1 MIYTVTFNPALDYI
15 LELDKLEIGKIQK
28 SKAELILPGGKGINV
43 STVLTNLEIGNIALG
58 YKAGFVGA
66 EIERLLSN
74 MNVKTDFIDLE
85 EGNSRINVKISAE
98 EETAINTNGPKI
110 SESKILELLE
120 KLKVL
125 NKDDYLVLSG
135 SIPSSIKD
143 DIYERICSIV
153 KKQNVKIVVDATK
166 NLLVQA
172 LKYKP
177 FLIKPNNE
185 ELGEIFGVDI
195 HTKEDA
201 YVYGKKLKEMGAQ
214 NVLVSMGKVGAV
226 LIDEAGKE
234 HFLKSPEGK
243 RVNTVGSGDSMVAGF
258 IAGFLKYN
266 NYDDALKMGVS
277 AGSASALSKYLA
289 TKEEVYNLFNN
300 IQQRRKKDE
309 NYRFI
314 KQRWNRA

>member
-28 SKAELILPGGKGINV
+28 SKTELILPGGKGINV
-43 STVLTNLEIGNIALG
+43 STVLTNLEIDNIALG

-66 EIERLLSN
+66 ELERLLRN
-74 MNVKTDFIDLE
+74 MKVKTDFIDLE
-85 EGNSRINVKISAE
+85 EGNSRINVKISGE
-98 EETAINTNGPKI
+98 EETAINTNGPQI
-110 SESKILELLE
+110 SENKILELLE
-120 KLKVL
+120 KLKTL
-125 NKDDYLVLSG
+125 NENDYLVLSG

-143 DIYERICSIV
+143 DIYEKICSIV

-172 LKYKP
+172 LKYNP

-185 ELGEIFGVDI
+185 ELGEIFGVEI

-214 NVLVSMGKVGAV
+214 NVLVSMGKTGAA
-226 LIDEAGKE
+226 LIDEAGQE
-234 HFLKSPEGK
+234 YFIKSPEGK

-266 NYDDALKMGVS
+266 NYNDALRMGVS

-300 IQQRRKKDE
+300 I
-309 NYRFI
+309 
-314 KQRWNRA
+314 

>member
-15 LELDKLEIGKIQK
+15 LELDKLKIGKIQK
-28 SKAELILPGGKGINV
+28 SKTELILPGGKGINV
-43 STVLTNLEIGNIALG
+43 STVLTNLEIDNIALG

-66 EIERLLSN
+66 ELERLLRN

-85 EGNSRINVKISAE
+85 EGNSRINVKISGE
-98 EETAINTNGPKI
+98 EETAINTNGPQI
-110 SESKILELLE
+110 SENKILELLE
-120 KLKVL
+120 KLKTL
-125 NKDDYLVLSG
+125 NENDYLVLSG

-143 DIYERICSIV
+143 DIYEKICRIV

-172 LKYKP
+172 LKYNP

-185 ELGEIFGVDI
+185 ELGEIFGVEI

-214 NVLVSMGKVGAV
+214 NVLVSMGKIGAA
-226 LIDEAGKE
+226 LIDEAGQE
-234 HFLKSPEGK
+234 YFIKSPEGK

-266 NYDDALKMGVS
+266 NYNDALRMGVS

-300 IQQRRKKDE
+300 I
-309 NYRFI
+309 
-314 KQRWNRA
+314 

>member
-28 SKAELILPGGKGINV
+28 SKTELILPGGKGINV
-43 STVLTNLEIGNIALG
+43 STVLTNLEVENIALG

-66 EIERLLSN
+66 EIERLLRN
-74 MNVKTDFIDLE
+74 MNVKTDFIDLG
-85 EGNSRINVKISAE
+85 EGNSRINVKISGE

-110 SESKILELLE
+110 SENKILELLE
-120 KLKVL
+120 KLKTL
-125 NKDDYLVLSG
+125 NENDYLVLSG
-135 SIPSSIKD
+135 SIPNSIKD
-143 DIYERICSIV
+143 DIYEKICSIV

-172 LKYKP
+172 LKYNP

-185 ELGEIFGVDI
+185 ELGEIFGAEI

-201 YVYGKKLKEMGAQ
+201 YVYGKKLKEMGAK
-214 NVLVSMGKVGAV
+214 NVLVSMGKTGAA
-226 LIDEAGKE
+226 LIDESGQE
-234 HFLKSPEGK
+234 YFLKSPEGK

-266 NYDDALKMGVS
+266 NYNDALKMGVS

-300 IQQRRKKDE
+300 I
-309 NYRFI
+309 
-314 KQRWNRA
+314 

>member
-28 SKAELILPGGKGINV
+28 SKTELILPGGKGINV
-43 STVLTNLEIGNIALG
+43 STVLTNLEVENIALG

-66 EIERLLSN
+66 EIERLLKN
-74 MNVKTDFIDLE
+74 MNVKTDFIDLG
-85 EGNSRINVKISAE
+85 EGNSRINVKISGE

-110 SESKILELLE
+110 SENKILELLD
-120 KLKVL
+120 KLKTL
-125 NKDDYLVLSG
+125 NENDYLVLSG

-143 DIYERICSIV
+143 DIYEKICSIV

-172 LKYKP
+172 LKYNP

-185 ELGEIFGVDI
+185 ELGEIFGVEI

-201 YVYGKKLKEMGAQ
+201 YVYGKKLKEMGAK
-214 NVLVSMGKVGAV
+214 NVLVSMGKTGAA
-226 LIDEAGKE
+226 LIDEAGQE
-234 HFLKSPEGK
+234 YFLKSPEGK

-258 IAGFLKYN
+258 IAGFLKYK
-266 NYDDALKMGVS
+266 NYNDALKMGVS

-300 IQQRRKKDE
+300 I
-309 NYRFI
+309 
-314 KQRWNRA
+314 

>member
-28 SKAELILPGGKGINV
+28 SKTELILPGGKGINV
-43 STVLTNLEIGNIALG
+43 STVLTNLEVENIALG

-66 EIERLLSN
+66 EIERLLKN

-98 EETAINTNGPKI
+98 EETAINTNGPQI
-110 SESKILELLE
+110 SENKILELLE
-120 KLKVL
+120 KLKSL
-125 NKDDYLVLSG
+125 TENDYLVLSG

-143 DIYERICSIV
+143 DIYERICGIV
-153 KKQNVKIVVDATK
+153 KEKNVKIVVDATR

-172 LKYKP
+172 LRYKP

-185 ELGEIFGVDI
+185 ELGEIFGVEI

-201 YVYGKKLKEMGAQ
+201 YIYGKKLKEKGAR
-214 NVLVSMGKVGAV
+214 NVLVSMGKMGAA
-226 LIDEAGKE
+226 LIDEENKE
-234 HFLKSPEGK
+234 YFLKSPEGK

-258 IAGFLKYN
+258 IAGYLKYK
-266 NYDDALKMGVS
+266 NYNDALKMGVS

-300 IQQRRKKDE
+300 I
-309 NYRFI
+309 
-314 KQRWNRA
+314 

>member
-28 SKAELILPGGKGINV
+28 SKTELILPGGKGINV
-43 STVLTNLEIGNIALG
+43 STVLTNLEVDNIALG

-66 EIERLLSN
+66 EIERLLRN

-85 EGNSRINVKISAE
+85 EGNSRINVKVSAE

-120 KLKVL
+120 KLKNL
-125 NKDDYLVLSG
+125 TENDFLVLSG

-143 DIYERICSIV
+143 DIYEKICGIV
-153 KKQNVKIVVDATK
+153 REQNVRIVVDATK

-172 LKYKP
+172 LKYNP

-185 ELGEIFGVDI
+185 ELGEIFGVEI

-214 NVLVSMGKVGAV
+214 NVLVSMGKIGAA
-226 LIDEAGKE
+226 LIDEAGQE
-234 HFLKSPEGK
+234 YFIKSPEGK

-258 IAGFLKYN
+258 IAGFLKYK
-266 NYDDALKMGVS
+266 NYNDALRMGVS

-300 IQQRRKKDE
+300 I
-309 NYRFI
+309 
-314 KQRWNRA
+314 

>member
-28 SKAELILPGGKGINV
+28 SKTELILPGGKGINV
-43 STVLTNLEIGNIALG
+43 STVLTNLEIDNIALG

-66 EIERLLSN
+66 ELERLLRN
-74 MNVKTDFIDLE
+74 MKVKTDFIDLE
-85 EGNSRINVKISAE
+85 EGNSRINVKISGE
-98 EETAINTNGPKI
+98 EETAINTNGPQI
-110 SESKILELLE
+110 SENKILELLE
-120 KLKVL
+120 KLKTL
-125 NKDDYLVLSG
+125 NENDYLVLSG

-143 DIYERICSIV
+143 DIYEKICSIV

-172 LKYKP
+172 LKYNP

-185 ELGEIFGVDI
+185 ELGEIFGVEI

-214 NVLVSMGKVGAV
+214 NVLVSMGKIGAV
-226 LIDEAGKE
+226 LIDEVGKE

-266 NYDDALKMGVS
+266 NYEDALKMGVS

-300 IQQRRKKDE
+300 I
-309 NYRFI
+309 
-314 KQRWNRA
+314 

>member
-28 SKAELILPGGKGINV
+28 SKNELILPGGKGINV
-43 STVLTNLEIGNIALG
+43 STVLTNLEIDNIALG

-66 EIERLLSN
+66 ELERLLRN
-74 MNVKTDFIDLE
+74 MKVKTDFIDLE
-85 EGNSRINVKISAE
+85 EGNSRINVKISGE
-98 EETAINTNGPKI
+98 EETAINTNGPQI
-110 SESKILELLE
+110 SENKILELLE
-120 KLKVL
+120 KLKTL
-125 NKDDYLVLSG
+125 NENDYLVLSG

-143 DIYERICSIV
+143 DIYEKICSIV

-172 LKYKP
+172 LKYNP

-185 ELGEIFGVDI
+185 ELGEIFGVEI

-214 NVLVSMGKVGAV
+214 NVLVSMGKIGAA
-226 LIDEAGKE
+226 LIDEAGQE
-234 HFLKSPEGK
+234 YFIKSPEGK

-266 NYDDALKMGVS
+266 NYNDALRMGVS

-300 IQQRRKKDE
+300 I
-309 NYRFI
+309 
-314 KQRWNRA
+314 

>member
-28 SKAELILPGGKGINV
+28 SKTELILPGGKGINV
-43 STVLTNLEIGNIALG
+43 STVLTNLEVENIALG

-66 EIERLLSN
+66 EIERLLRN

-85 EGNSRINVKISAE
+85 EGNSRINVKISGE

-120 KLKVL
+120 KLKTL
-125 NKDDYLVLSG
+125 NENDYLVLSG

-143 DIYERICSIV
+143 DIYEKICRIV
-153 KKQNVKIVVDATK
+153 KKQNVKIVADATK

-172 LKYKP
+172 LKYNP

-185 ELGEIFGVDI
+185 ELGEIFGVEI

-214 NVLVSMGKVGAV
+214 NVLVSMGKIGAA
-226 LIDEAGKE
+226 LIDEAGQE
-234 HFLKSPEGK
+234 YFIKSPEGK

-266 NYDDALKMGVS
+266 NYNDALRMGVS

-300 IQQRRKKDE
+300 I
-309 NYRFI
+309 
-314 KQRWNRA
+314 

>member
-28 SKAELILPGGKGINV
+28 SKTELILPGGKGINV
-43 STVLTNLEIGNIALG
+43 STVLTNLEVDNIALG

-66 EIERLLSN
+66 EIERLLKN

-85 EGNSRINVKISAE
+85 EGNSRINVKISGE

-110 SESKILELLE
+110 SENKILELLE
-120 KLKVL
+120 KLKTL
-125 NKDDYLVLSG
+125 NENDYLVLSG

-143 DIYERICSIV
+143 DIYEKICSIV

-172 LKYKP
+172 LKYNP

-185 ELGEIFGVDI
+185 ELGEIFDVEI

-214 NVLVSMGKVGAV
+214 NVLVSMGKTGAA
-226 LIDEAGKE
+226 LIDEAGQE
-234 HFLKSPEGK
+234 YFLKSPEGK

-266 NYDDALKMGVS
+266 NYNDALRMGVS

-300 IQQRRKKDE
+300 I
-309 NYRFI
+309 
-314 KQRWNRA
+314 

>member
-28 SKAELILPGGKGINV
+28 SKTELILPGGKGINV
-43 STVLTNLEIGNIALG
+43 STVLTNLEIDNIALG

-66 EIERLLSN
+66 ELERLLRN

-85 EGNSRINVKISAE
+85 EGNSRINVKISGE
-98 EETAINTNGPKI
+98 EETAINTNGPQI
-110 SESKILELLE
+110 SENKILELLE
-120 KLKVL
+120 KLKTL
-125 NKDDYLVLSG
+125 NENDYLVLSG

-143 DIYERICSIV
+143 DIYEKICRIV

-172 LKYKP
+172 LKYNP

-185 ELGEIFGVDI
+185 ELGEIFGVEI

-214 NVLVSMGKVGAV
+214 NVLVSMGKIGAA
-226 LIDEAGKE
+226 LIDEAGQE
-234 HFLKSPEGK
+234 YFIKSPEGK

-258 IAGFLKYN
+258 IAGFLKYK
-266 NYDDALKMGVS
+266 NYNDALRMGVS

-300 IQQRRKKDE
+300 I
-309 NYRFI
+309 
-314 KQRWNRA
+314 

>member
-28 SKAELILPGGKGINV
+28 SKTELILPGGKGINV
-43 STVLTNLEIGNIALG
+43 STVLTNLEIDNIALG

-66 EIERLLSN
+66 ELERLLRN

-85 EGNSRINVKISAE
+85 EGNSRINVKISGE
-98 EETAINTNGPKI
+98 EETAINTNGPQI
-110 SESKILELLE
+110 SENKILELLE
-120 KLKVL
+120 KLKTL
-125 NKDDYLVLSG
+125 NENDYLVLSG

-143 DIYERICSIV
+143 DIYEKICSIV

-172 LKYKP
+172 LKYNP

-185 ELGEIFGVDI
+185 ELGEIFGVEI

-214 NVLVSMGKVGAV
+214 NVLVSMGKIGAV
-226 LIDEAGKE
+226 LIDEVGKE

-266 NYDDALKMGVS
+266 NYEDALKMGVS

-300 IQQRRKKDE
+300 I
-309 NYRFI
+309 
-314 KQRWNRA
+314 

>member
-28 SKAELILPGGKGINV
+28 SKTELILPGGKGINV
-43 STVLTNLEIGNIALG
+43 STVLTNLEVDNIALG

-66 EIERLLSN
+66 EIERLLRN

-85 EGNSRINVKISAE
+85 EGNSRINVKVSAE

-120 KLKVL
+120 KLKNL
-125 NKDDYLVLSG
+125 TENDFLVLSG

-143 DIYERICSIV
+143 DIYEKICGIV
-153 KKQNVKIVVDATK
+153 REQNVRIVVDATK

-172 LKYKP
+172 LKYNP

-185 ELGEIFGVDI
+185 ELGEIFGVEI

-214 NVLVSMGKVGAV
+214 NVLVSMGKIGAV
-226 LIDEAGKE
+226 LIDEVGKE

-266 NYDDALKMGVS
+266 NYNDALRMGVS

-300 IQQRRKKDE
+300 I
-309 NYRFI
+309 
-314 KQRWNRA
+314 

>member
-28 SKAELILPGGKGINV
+28 SKTELILPGGKGINV
-43 STVLTNLEIGNIALG
+43 STVLTNLEVENIALG

-66 EIERLLSN
+66 EIERLLRN
-74 MNVKTDFIDLE
+74 MNVKTDFIDLG
-85 EGNSRINVKISAE
+85 EGNSRINVKISGE

-110 SESKILELLE
+110 SENKILELLE
-120 KLKVL
+120 KLKTL
-125 NKDDYLVLSG
+125 NENDYLVLSG
-135 SIPSSIKD
+135 SIPNSIKD
-143 DIYERICSIV
+143 DIYEKICSIV

-166 NLLVQA
+166 NLLVQT
-172 LKYKP
+172 LKYNP

-185 ELGEIFGVDI
+185 ELGEIFGAEI

-201 YVYGKKLKEMGAQ
+201 YVYGKKLKEMGAK
-214 NVLVSMGKVGAV
+214 NVLVSMGKTGAA
-226 LIDEAGKE
+226 LIDEAGQE
-234 HFLKSPEGK
+234 YFLKSPEGK

-266 NYDDALKMGVS
+266 NYNDALKMGVS

-300 IQQRRKKDE
+300 I
-309 NYRFI
+309 
-314 KQRWNRA
+314 

>member
-28 SKAELILPGGKGINV
+28 SKTELILPGGKGINV
-43 STVLTNLEIGNIALG
+43 STVLTNLEIDNIALG

-66 EIERLLSN
+66 ELERLLRN

-85 EGNSRINVKISAE
+85 EGNSRINVKISGE
-98 EETAINTNGPKI
+98 EETAINTNGPQI
-110 SESKILELLE
+110 SENKILELLE
-120 KLKVL
+120 KLKTL
-125 NKDDYLVLSG
+125 NESDYLVLSG

-143 DIYERICSIV
+143 DIYEKICRIV

-172 LKYKP
+172 LKYNP

-185 ELGEIFGVDI
+185 ELGEIFGVEI

-214 NVLVSMGKVGAV
+214 NVLVSMGKIGAA
-226 LIDEAGKE
+226 LIDEAGQE
-234 HFLKSPEGK
+234 YFIKSPEGK

-258 IAGFLKYN
+258 IAGCEKKGYE
-266 NYDDALKMGVS
+266 YALKLGTA
-277 AGSASALSKYLA
+277 AGGATAFSDGLA
-289 TKEEVYNLFNN
+289 
-300 IQQRRKKDE
+300 KKDLIYSLLE
-309 NYRFI
+309 
-314 KQRWNRA
+314 QL

>member
-28 SKAELILPGGKGINV
+28 SKTELILPGGKGINV
-43 STVLTNLEIGNIALG
+43 STVLTNLEVENIALG

-66 EIERLLSN
+66 EIERLLRN
-74 MNVKTDFIDLE
+74 MNVKTDFIDLG
-85 EGNSRINVKISAE
+85 EGNSRINVKISGE

-110 SESKILELLE
+110 SENRILELLE
-120 KLKVL
+120 KLKTL
-125 NKDDYLVLSG
+125 NENDYLVLSG

-143 DIYERICSIV
+143 DIYEKICSIV

-172 LKYKP
+172 LKYNP

-185 ELGEIFGVDI
+185 ELGEIFGVEI

-214 NVLVSMGKVGAV
+214 NVLVSMGKIGAA
-226 LIDEAGKE
+226 LIDEAGQE
-234 HFLKSPEGK
+234 YFIKSPEGK

-266 NYDDALKMGVS
+266 NYNDALRMGVS

-300 IQQRRKKDE
+300 I
-309 NYRFI
+309 
-314 KQRWNRA
+314 

>member
-28 SKAELILPGGKGINV
+28 SKTELILPGGKGINV
-43 STVLTNLEIGNIALG
+43 STVLTNLEIDNIALG

-66 EIERLLSN
+66 ELERLLRN

-85 EGNSRINVKISAE
+85 EGNSRINVKISGE
-98 EETAINTNGPKI
+98 EETAINTNGPQI
-110 SESKILELLE
+110 SENKILELLE
-120 KLKVL
+120 KLKTL
-125 NKDDYLVLSG
+125 NENDYLVLSG

-143 DIYERICSIV
+143 DIYEEICGIV
-153 KKQNVKIVVDATK
+153 REQNVRIVVDATK

-172 LKYKP
+172 LKYNP

-185 ELGEIFGVDI
+185 ELGEIFGVEI

-214 NVLVSMGKVGAV
+214 NVLVSMGKIGAV
-226 LIDEAGKE
+226 LIDEVGKE

-266 NYDDALKMGVS
+266 NYEDALKMGVS

-300 IQQRRKKDE
+300 I
-309 NYRFI
+309 
-314 KQRWNRA
+314 

>member
-266 NYDDALKMGVS
+266 NYDEALKMGVS

-300 IQQRRKKDE
+300 I
-309 NYRFI
+309 
-314 KQRWNRA
+314 

>member
-28 SKAELILPGGKGINV
+28 SKTELILPGGKGINV
-43 STVLTNLEIGNIALG
+43 STVLTNLEIDNIALG

-66 EIERLLSN
+66 ELERLLRN
-74 MNVKTDFIDLE
+74 MKVKTDFIDLE
-85 EGNSRINVKISAE
+85 EGNSRINVKISGE
-98 EETAINTNGPKI
+98 EETAINTNGPQI
-110 SESKILELLE
+110 SENKILELLE
-120 KLKVL
+120 KLKTL
-125 NKDDYLVLSG
+125 NENDYLVLSG
-135 SIPSSIKD
+135 SIPNSIKD
-143 DIYERICSIV
+143 DIYEKICSIV

-172 LKYKP
+172 LKYNP

-185 ELGEIFGVDI
+185 ELGEIFGVEI

-201 YVYGKKLKEMGAQ
+201 YVYGKKLKEMGAK
-214 NVLVSMGKVGAV
+214 NVLVSMGKTGAA
-226 LIDEAGKE
+226 LIDEAGQE
-234 HFLKSPEGK
+234 YFLKSPEGK

-266 NYDDALKMGVS
+266 NYNDALKMGVS

-300 IQQRRKKDE
+300 I
-309 NYRFI
+309 
-314 KQRWNRA
+314 

>member
-28 SKAELILPGGKGINV
+28 SKTELILPGGKGINV
-43 STVLTNLEIGNIALG
+43 STVLTNLEVDNIALG

-66 EIERLLSN
+66 EIERLLRN

-85 EGNSRINVKISAE
+85 EGNSRINVKVSAE

-120 KLKVL
+120 KLKNL
-125 NKDDYLVLSG
+125 TENDFLVLSG

-143 DIYERICSIV
+143 DIYEKICGIV
-153 KKQNVKIVVDATK
+153 KKQNVRIVVDATK

-172 LKYKP
+172 LKYNP

-185 ELGEIFGVDI
+185 ELGEIFGVEI

-214 NVLVSMGKVGAV
+214 NVLVSMGKIGAV
-226 LIDEAGKE
+226 LIDEVGKE

-266 NYDDALKMGVS
+266 NYEDALKMGVS

-300 IQQRRKKDE
+300 I
-309 NYRFI
+309 
-314 KQRWNRA
+314 

>member
-28 SKAELILPGGKGINV
+28 SKTELILPGGKGINV
-43 STVLTNLEIGNIALG
+43 STVLTNLEVENIALG

-66 EIERLLSN
+66 EIERLLKN
-74 MNVKTDFIDLE
+74 MNVKTDFIDLG
-85 EGNSRINVKISAE
+85 EGNSRINVKISGE

-110 SESKILELLE
+110 SENKILELLE
-120 KLKVL
+120 KLKTL
-125 NKDDYLVLSG
+125 NENDYLVLSG

-143 DIYERICSIV
+143 DIYEKICSIV

-172 LKYKP
+172 LKYNP

-185 ELGEIFGVDI
+185 ELGEIFGVEI

-201 YVYGKKLKEMGAQ
+201 YVYGKKLKEMGAK
-214 NVLVSMGKVGAV
+214 NVLVSMGKTGAA
-226 LIDEAGKE
+226 LIDEAGQE
-234 HFLKSPEGK
+234 YFLKSPEGK

-266 NYDDALKMGVS
+266 NYNDALKMGVS

-300 IQQRRKKDE
+300 I
-309 NYRFI
+309 
-314 KQRWNRA
+314 

>member
-28 SKAELILPGGKGINV
+28 SKTELILPGGKGINV
-43 STVLTNLEIGNIALG
+43 STVLTNLEIDNIALG

-66 EIERLLSN
+66 EIERLLRN
-74 MNVKTDFIDLE
+74 MKVKTDFIDLE
-85 EGNSRINVKISAE
+85 EGNSRINVKISGE

-110 SESKILELLE
+110 SENKILELLE
-120 KLKVL
+120 KLKTL
-125 NKDDYLVLSG
+125 NENDYLVLSG

-143 DIYERICSIV
+143 DIYEKICSIV

-172 LKYKP
+172 LKYNP

-185 ELGEIFGVDI
+185 ELGEIFDVEI

-214 NVLVSMGKVGAV
+214 NVLVSMGKTGAA
-226 LIDEAGKE
+226 LIDEAGQE
-234 HFLKSPEGK
+234 YFLKSPEGK

-258 IAGFLKYN
+258 IAGFLKYK
-266 NYDDALKMGVS
+266 NYNDALKMGVS

-300 IQQRRKKDE
+300 I
-309 NYRFI
+309 
-314 KQRWNRA
+314 

>member
-1 MIYTVTFNPALDYI
+1 MIYTVTFSPALDYI

-28 SKAELILPGGKGINV
+28 SKTELILPGGKGINV
-43 STVLTNLEIGNIALG
+43 STVLTNLEIDNIALG

-66 EIERLLSN
+66 ELERLLRN
-74 MNVKTDFIDLE
+74 MKVKTDFIDLE
-85 EGNSRINVKISAE
+85 EGNSRINVKISGE
-98 EETAINTNGPKI
+98 EETAINTNGPQI
-110 SESKILELLE
+110 SENKILELLE
-120 KLKVL
+120 KLKTL
-125 NKDDYLVLSG
+125 NENDYLVLSG

-143 DIYERICSIV
+143 DIYEKICSIV

-172 LKYKP
+172 LKYNP

-185 ELGEIFGVDI
+185 ELGEIFGVEI

-214 NVLVSMGKVGAV
+214 NVLVSMGKIGAA
-226 LIDEAGKE
+226 LIDEAGQE
-234 HFLKSPEGK
+234 YFIKSPEGK

-266 NYDDALKMGVS
+266 NYNDALRMGVS

-300 IQQRRKKDE
+300 I
-309 NYRFI
+309 
-314 KQRWNRA
+314 

>member
-28 SKAELILPGGKGINV
+28 SKTELILPGGKGINV
-43 STVLTNLEIGNIALG
+43 STVLTNLEIDNIALG

-66 EIERLLSN
+66 EIERLLRN

-85 EGNSRINVKISAE
+85 EGNSRINVKISGE

-110 SESKILELLE
+110 SENKILELLE
-120 KLKVL
+120 KLKTL
-125 NKDDYLVLSG
+125 NANDYLVLSG

-143 DIYERICSIV
+143 DIYEKICSIV
-153 KKQNVKIVVDATK
+153 KKQNVKIIVDATK

-172 LKYKP
+172 LKYNP

-185 ELGEIFGVDI
+185 ELGEIFGVEI

-214 NVLVSMGKVGAV
+214 NVLVSMGKIGAA
-226 LIDEAGKE
+226 LIDEAGQE
-234 HFLKSPEGK
+234 YFLKSPEGK

-258 IAGFLKYN
+258 IAGFLKYK
-266 NYDDALKMGVS
+266 NYNDALKMGVS

-300 IQQRRKKDE
+300 I
-309 NYRFI
+309 
-314 KQRWNRA
+314 

>member
-28 SKAELILPGGKGINV
+28 SKTELILPGGKGINV
-43 STVLTNLEIGNIALG
+43 STVLTNLEVENIALG

-66 EIERLLSN
+66 EIERLLRN
-74 MNVKTDFIDLE
+74 MNVKTDFIDLG
-85 EGNSRINVKISAE
+85 EGNSRINVKISGE
-98 EETAINTNGPKI
+98 EETAINANGPKI
-110 SESKILELLE
+110 SENRILELLE
-120 KLKVL
+120 KLKTL
-125 NKDDYLVLSG
+125 NENDYLVLSG
-135 SIPSSIKD
+135 SIPNSIKD
-143 DIYERICSIV
+143 DIYEKICSIV

-172 LKYKP
+172 LKYNP

-185 ELGEIFGVDI
+185 ELGEIFGVEI

-201 YVYGKKLKEMGAQ
+201 YVYGKKLKEMGAK
-214 NVLVSMGKVGAV
+214 NVLVSMGKTGAA
-226 LIDEAGKE
+226 LIDEAGQE
-234 HFLKSPEGK
+234 YFLKSPEGK

-266 NYDDALKMGVS
+266 NYNDALKMGVS

-300 IQQRRKKDE
+300 I
-309 NYRFI
+309 
-314 KQRWNRA
+314 